1 MFKRLQM
8 KMTLTYTLILIGVLL
23 ATNAS
28 IYLIMA
34 NYNSYQLS
42 TEIQHMLG
50 SIGSSE
56 WLYEQDSHSSTED
69 NDEERSHDEDAPYKL
84 VNLPTAKELVIPQTL
99 STFQFYMIF
108 NAQDQLIQ
116 QKSDNAVIF
125 DKLLTQSKNLP
136 VSGAPTVVSLQGSPE
151 LHYLIGKM
159 PIVIENQ
166 TLGYYAVA
174 RDVTVAFETID
185 NLLKILAI
193 SFVAGILVSA
203 VLGYFLAGRSLRPI
217 KEAYH
222 SKQTFLANASHELKT
237 PLSVI
242 MLSAEVL
249 VDEMPPEN
257 DFQRQTVAD
266 IQEEAVKMSDLVNH
280 LLLLARSDSSNLL
293 SNKAPFNISEL
304 LTDEVARLQKIA
316 QAKSIALTSN
326 IATNVK
332 YTGDKKLIQS
342 LFSILIDNA
351 IKYTPNGGQVSVTLE
366 KSESLTHHQGIECR
380 IKDTGIGIPAHELDK
395 IFERFYRVDASR
407 SKETGGYGL
416 GLAIA
421 KDIVTQH
428 GGTIHATS
436 VVGEGT
442 EFVVRLR

>member
-23 ATNAS
+23 VTNAS

-42 TEIQHMLG
+42 TEIQRMLE
-50 SIGSSE
+50 SIDSSE
-56 WLYEQDSHSSTED
+56 WIYEQDDESSDED
-69 NDEERSHDEDAPYKL
+69 NDEETTHDEDTNYKL
-84 VNLPTAKELVIPQTL
+84 VNLTTSEELFIPQTL
-99 STFQFYMIF
+99 NTFQFYMIF
-108 NAQDQLIQ
+108 NAQGQLIQ
-116 QKSDNAVIF
+116 QKSDNAIIF
-125 DKLLTQSKNLP
+125 DNLLTKSKSLP
-136 VSGAPTVVSLQGSPE
+136 VSGAPTVVSLEGSPE
-151 LHYLIGKM
+151 LHYLVGKM
-159 PIVIENQ
+159 PIIIENQ
-166 TLGYYAVA
+166 TLGSYVVA

-203 VLGYFLAGRSLRPI
+203 GLGYFLAGRGLKPI
-217 KEAYH
+217 KAAYH

-249 VDEMPPEN
+249 ADEMPPEN

-266 IQEEAVKMSDLVNH
+266 IQDEAVKMSDLVNH
-280 LLLLARSDSSNLL
+280 LLLLARSDGSNLL
-293 SNKAPFNISEL
+293 SSKAPFNISEL

-316 QAKSIALTSN
+316 QVKSIAFTTDISTN
-326 IATNVK
+326 IK
-332 YTGDKKLIQS
+332 YTGDQKLIQS
-342 LFSILIDNA
+342 VFSILIDNA
-351 IKYTPNGGQVSVTLE
+351 IKYTPSGGQVFVTLE
-366 KSESLTHHQGIECR
+366 KSEGLSPHGVQLR
-380 IKDTGIGIPAHELDK
+380 IKDTGIGISAQELDK
-395 IFERFYRVDASR
+395 IFERFYRVESSR

-436 VVGEGT
+436 AVGQGT
-442 EFVVRLR
+442 EFVVMLR

>member
-23 ATNAS
+23 VTNAS

-42 TEIQHMLG
+42 TEIQLMLE
-50 SIGSSE
+50 SIDSSE
-56 WLYEQDSHSSTED
+56 WIYEQDDQSSDED
-69 NDEERSHDEDAPYKL
+69 KDEETNHDEDNNYKL
-84 VNLPTAKELVIPQTL
+84 VNLTTSEELFIPQTL
-99 STFQFYMIF
+99 NTFQFYMIF
-108 NAQDQLIQ
+108 NAQGQLIQ
-116 QKSDNAVIF
+116 QKSDNAIIF
-125 DKLLTQSKNLP
+125 KNLLTKSKNLP
-136 VSGAPTVVSLQGSPE
+136 VSGAPTVVSLEGSPE

-159 PIVIENQ
+159 PIIIENQ
-166 TLGYYAVA
+166 TLGSYVVA

-193 SFVAGILVSA
+193 SFIAGILVSA
-203 VLGYFLAGRSLRPI
+203 GLGYFLAGRGLQPI
-217 KEAYH
+217 KAAYH

-249 VDEMPPEN
+249 ADEMPPEN

-266 IQEEAVKMSDLVNH
+266 IQDEAVKMSDLVNH
-280 LLLLARSDSSNLL
+280 LLLLARSDGSNLL
-293 SNKAPFNISEL
+293 SSKAPFNISEL

-316 QAKSIALTSN
+316 QVKSIAFTTDISTN
-326 IATNVK
+326 IK
-332 YTGDKKLIQS
+332 YTGDQKLIQS

-351 IKYTPNGGQVSVTLE
+351 IKYTPSGGQVFVTLK
-366 KSESLTHHQGIECR
+366 KSEGLNHHGIELR
-380 IKDTGIGIPAHELDK
+380 IKDTGIGISADELDK
-395 IFERFYRVDASR
+395 IFERFYRVESSR

-421 KDIVTQH
+421 KEIVTQH

-436 VVGEGT
+436 AVGQGT
-442 EFVVRLR
+442 EFVVMLR

>member
-8 KMTLTYTLILIGVLL
+8 KMTLTYTLILIAVLL

-42 TEIQHMLG
+42 TEIQRMLG
-50 SIGSSE
+50 SISSSE
-56 WLYEQDSHSSTED
+56 WLYEQDAQAISESNE
-69 NDEERSHDEDAPYKL
+69 DEEHDEEATSKL
-84 VNLPTAKELVIPQTL
+84 VSLPTAQELVIPQTL
-99 STFQFYMIF
+99 NTFQFYMVF
-108 NAQDQLIQ
+108 NEQGALIQ
-116 QKSDNAVIF
+116 KKSDNAGIF
-125 DKLLTQSKNLP
+125 DKLLIESQNIP
-136 VSGAPTVVSLQGSPE
+136 VSGTPRVVSLHSGRE
-151 LHYLIGKM
+151 LHYLVGKM
-159 PIVIENQ
+159 PIAIDNQ
-166 TLGYYAVA
+166 ALGYYVVA
-174 RDVTVAFETID
+174 RDVTVAFETLD
-185 NLLKILAI
+185 NLLKILVI
-193 SFVAGILVSA
+193 SFVGGILAST
-203 VLGYFLAGRSLRPI
+203 VLGYFLAGRSLEPV
-217 KEAYH
+217 KAAYH
-222 SKQTFLANASHELKT
+222 SKQTFLADASHELKT

-249 VDEMPPEN
+249 ADELPPEN

-266 IQEEAVKMSDLVNH
+266 IQDEAVKMSELVNY
-280 LLLLARSDSSNLL
+280 LLLLARSDNSSLL
-293 SNKAPFNISEL
+293 TNKAPFNLSEL

-316 QAKSIALTSN
+316 LVNSIALTTD
-326 IATNVK
+326 IAANVK
-332 YTGDKKLIQS
+332 YTGDQKLIKS
-342 LFSILIDNA
+342 VFSILIDNA
-351 IKYTPNGGQVSVTLE
+351 IKYTPNGGQVSVVLD
-366 KSESLTHHQGIECR
+366 KSDSLAHPHGIVVR

-436 VVGEGT
+436 TVGVGT
-442 EFVVRLR
+442 EFVVVLR

>member
-1 MFKRLQM
+1 MFKHLQM

-23 ATNAS
+23 VTNAS

-34 NYNSYQLS
+34 KYNSYQLS
-42 TEIQHMLG
+42 TEIQGMLE
-50 SIGSSE
+50 SIDSSE
-56 WLYEQDSHSSTED
+56 WIYEQDDESSDED
-69 NDEERSHDEDAPYKL
+69 KDEETTHDEDTNYKL
-84 VNLPTAKELVIPQTL
+84 LNLTTSEELFIPQTL
-99 STFQFYMIF
+99 NTFQFYMIF
-108 NAQDQLIQ
+108 NDQGQLIQ
-116 QKSDNAVIF
+116 QKSDNAIIF
-125 DKLLTQSKNLP
+125 NSLLTKIKNIP
-136 VSGAPTVVSLQGSPE
+136 VSGAPTVVSLEGSPE

-159 PIVIENQ
+159 PIIIENQ
-166 TLGYYAVA
+166 TLGSYVVA

-203 VLGYFLAGRSLRPI
+203 GLGYFLAGRGLQPI
-217 KEAYH
+217 KAAYH

-249 VDEMPPEN
+249 ADELPLEN

-266 IQEEAVKMSDLVNH
+266 IQDEAVKMSDLVNH
-280 LLLLARSDSSNLL
+280 LLLLARSDGSSLL
-293 SNKAPFNISEL
+293 SSKASFNISEL
-304 LTDEVARLQKIA
+304 LTDEVTRLQKIA
-316 QAKSIALTSN
+316 QVKSIAFTSDISTN
-326 IATNVK
+326 IK
-332 YTGDKKLIQS
+332 YTGDQKLIQS

-351 IKYTPNGGQVSVTLE
+351 IKYTPSGGQVFVTLK
-366 KSESLTHHQGIECR
+366 KSEGLNPHGIELR
-380 IKDTGIGIPAHELDK
+380 IKDTGIGISAQELDK
-395 IFERFYRVDASR
+395 IFERFYRVESSR

-436 VVGEGT
+436 AVGQGT
-442 EFVVRLR
+442 EFVVMLR

>member
-23 ATNAS
+23 VTNAS

-42 TEIQHMLG
+42 TEIQLMLE
-50 SIGSSE
+50 SIDSSE
-56 WLYEQDSHSSTED
+56 WIYEQDDQSSDED
-69 NDEERSHDEDAPYKL
+69 KDEETNHDEDNNYKL
-84 VNLPTAKELVIPQTL
+84 VNLTTSEELFIPQTL
-99 STFQFYMIF
+99 NTFQFYMIF
-108 NAQDQLIQ
+108 NAQGQLIQ
-116 QKSDNAVIF
+116 QKSDNAIIF
-125 DKLLTQSKNLP
+125 KNLLTKSKNLP
-136 VSGAPTVVSLQGSPE
+136 VSGAPTVVSLEGSPE

-159 PIVIENQ
+159 PIIIENQ
-166 TLGYYAVA
+166 TLGSYVVA

-193 SFVAGILVSA
+193 SFIAGILVSA
-203 VLGYFLAGRSLRPI
+203 GLGYFLAGRGLQPI
-217 KEAYH
+217 KAAYH

-249 VDEMPPEN
+249 ADEMPPEN

-266 IQEEAVKMSDLVNH
+266 IQDEAVKMSDLVNH
-280 LLLLARSDSSNLL
+280 LLLLARSDGSNLL
-293 SNKAPFNISEL
+293 SSKAPFNISEL

-316 QAKSIALTSN
+316 QVKSIAFTTDISTN
-326 IATNVK
+326 IK
-332 YTGDKKLIQS
+332 YTGDQKLIQS
-342 LFSILIDNA
+342 VFSILIDNA
-351 IKYTPNGGQVSVTLE
+351 IKYTPSGGQVFVTLK
-366 KSESLTHHQGIECR
+366 KSEGLNHHGIELR
-380 IKDTGIGIPAHELDK
+380 IKDTGIGISADELDK
-395 IFERFYRVDASR
+395 IFERFYRVESSR

-421 KDIVTQH
+421 KEIVTQH

-436 VVGEGT
+436 AVGQGT
-442 EFVVRLR
+442 EFVVMLR